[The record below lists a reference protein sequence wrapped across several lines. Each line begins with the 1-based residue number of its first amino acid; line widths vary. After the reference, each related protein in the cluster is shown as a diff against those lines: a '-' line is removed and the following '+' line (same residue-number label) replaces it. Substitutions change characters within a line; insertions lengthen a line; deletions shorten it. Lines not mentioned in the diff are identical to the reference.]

1 MWTGSGTPRRRAS
14 RSPIRTSTR
23 RWSPASTS
31 SRSVSGSALPGRR
44 TCTGSKDMERGE
56 VEIRRAV
63 VFPGQG
69 SGGGEISGEVREAVR
84 AHVRDAR
91 SPYQLSVFAGSVD
104 LLYKLRGRGFE
115 PDVVAGHSLGEY
127 AAAHA
132 AGSQELDDAV
142 RLVAERDRLMNEA
155 ARENPG
161 GMVALIGADPMEVAR
176 AAEETDGVVAANF
189 NTPRQT
195 VISGEEGALDAVAES
210 VGGRS
215 VKLNVAGAFHS
226 PLMLAASR
234 AMDAVLSEVTLR
246 DPEIAMVAA
255 TDGGVLATAGDVR
268 LALRNQMLSP
278 VRWVA
283 VIERFL
289 DLGVE
294 EIIEAG
300 EDGTLTRMLRDFRR
314 KDLQSRTAGEVL
326 G

>member
-1 MWTGSGTPRRRAS
+1 
-14 RSPIRTSTR
+14 
-23 RWSPASTS
+23 
-31 SRSVSGSALPGRR
+31 
-44 TCTGSKDMERGE
+44 MERAD

-69 SGGGEISGEVREAVR
+69 SGGGEVSGEMREVVR
-84 AHVRDAR
+84 AHAGDGEK
-91 SPYQLSVFAGSVD
+91 PYQLSIFVCSVD
-104 LLYKLRGRGFE
+104 LLYKLRDRGVE

-132 AGSQELDDAV
+132 AGSMGLEDAV

-161 GMVALIGADPMEVAR
+161 EMVALIGADPMEVTR
-176 AAEETDGVVAANF
+176 VAEEADGVVVAANF

-195 VISGEEGALDAVAES
+195 VISGETSAVESVAER
-210 VGGRS
+210 VGGRK
-215 VKLNVAGAFHS
+215 VRLGVAGAFHS
-226 PLMLAASR
+226 PLMLDASR
-234 AMDAVLSEVTLR
+234 AMEVMLSDVVLQ
-246 DPEIAMVAA
+246 DPVIPMVGA
-255 TDGGVLATAGDVR
+255 TDGGVLATADEVR

-278 VRWVA
+278 VHWVA

-314 KDLQSRTAGEVL
+314 KDIDGRTAREVL
-326 G
+326 L